1 MKPRPN
7 PAATQGVGH
16 EREPVRNATEETCG
30 MKITLLTASMAGI
43 LLLLSMDAG
52 RAMNSNVA
60 CPYGDT
66 CSPPQTPYLS
76 FVSRHGG
83 EMLFASGEQVEI
95 VCQAGL
101 RAVALRWTL
110 HRNMVEKPFREGIA
124 EPLPANRFVI
134 PISTAGLHPG
144 FYDLRVSLDSGLE
157 NAGKEPQTARP
168 IRGACTFGW
177 KADQMAIAQS
187 RPADFKA
194 FWEAAKAKLAK
205 IPLDARQGPMQAFGP
220 NEINDYNLTSACLPA
235 DYDPAGHR
243 CEAVESGKVDF
254 AGPDGGRVYG
264 WLAKPAGK
272 GPLPAMLVLPG
283 AGFAARPRPLEH
295 ARHGYVALDIQVH
308 GQDVDLKEYPKLP
321 GYDNDIVYEPAS
333 AYYYHDVYLRCLQA
347 LNYLRSRPDVDPKRL
362 VVVGGSQGGRLAI
375 VLAGLDPRIA
385 AAVPCIAWGANQP
398 QSRWVTRL
406 NGYVPR
412 KWPPVVDPALGKS
425 DGMELAGA
433 APLFDEPEERCL
445 AYYDPMNFAP
455 DASCPALFNAGLIDP
470 VSPPSS
476 VFAAFNRW
484 GCEEKTMVAL
494 DGLGHD
500 WSAEF
505 DRRAWRWL
513 DETLQGTP

>member
-1 MKPRPN
+1 MKPCPN

-76 FVSRHGG
+76 FVSRHAE

-95 VCQAGL
+95 VCRAGL

-124 EPLPANRFVI
+124 EPLPANRFII

-205 IPLDARQGPMQAFGP
+205 IPLDAREGPMQAFGP

-235 DYDPAGHR
+235 DYDPVGHR
-243 CEAVESGKVDF
+243 C
-254 AGPDGGRVYG
+254 GR
-264 WLAKPAGK
+264 
-272 GPLPAMLVLPG
+272 
-283 AGFAARPRPLEH
+283 
-295 ARHGYVALDIQVH
+295 ALH
-308 GQDVDLKEYPKLP
+308 
-321 GYDNDIVYEPAS
+321 
-333 AYYYHDVYLRCLQA
+333 RM
-347 LNYLRSRPDVDPKRL
+347 
-362 VVVGGSQGGRLAI
+362 
-375 VLAGLDPRIA
+375 
-385 AAVPCIAWGANQP
+385 GANQP

-455 DASCPALFNAGLIDP
+455 DVSCPALFNAGLIDP

-494 DGLGHD
+494 GGLGHD